1 MTVAQLLQ
9 QAIATLQPVSATA
22 HLDAQLLLAHLLD
35 KPRSWLYAH
44 DTDTIPPAVQHAFLH
59 LVQRRAQGEPV
70 AYLIGQQDF
79 YGLRFQVTPDVLI
92 PRPETE
98 LLVDLSLK
106 LAENSLFSR
115 QKPGFHTGE
124 KTGFE
129 NFRGTP
135 VRAVDL
141 GTGSGA
147 IAIALKMQRPAWQL
161 AACDLSPAA
170 LAVAAENARRHGAE
184 IDLRHGS
191 WLAPFSGERFHLI
204 VSNPPYIDPQ
214 DPHLSGSIRF
224 EPRQALV
231 ADNRGLAHLAAII
244 EQAPAHLYP
253 GGWLLLEHGFDQ
265 QSAVQTLL
273 RQRGFDKV
281 ATHDD
286 LAGQPRV
293 SIGQWHR

>member
-9 QAIATLQPVSATA
+9 QASATLQPTSETPQ
-22 HLDAQLLLAHLLD
+22 LDAQLLLAHLLD

-44 DTDTIPPAVQHAFLH
+44 DRDRIPATIQQAFLH
-59 LVQRRAQGEPV
+59 LVHRRAQGEPV
-70 AYLIGQQDF
+70 AYLIGEQDF
-79 YGLRFQVTPDVLI
+79 YGLRFKVTPDVLI

-115 QKPGFHTGE
+115 QKPNVHAGE

-129 NFRGTP
+129 NFGGTP

-147 IAIALKMQRPAWQL
+147 IAIALKVQRPAWHL

-170 LAVAAENARRHGAE
+170 LAVATENAHRHGVK
-184 IDLRHGS
+184 IDLRQGC
-191 WLAPFSGERFHLI
+191 WLNPFSEERFHLI
-204 VSNPPYIDPQ
+204 VSNPPYIDPE

-224 EPRQALV
+224 EPHKALV
-231 ADNRGLAHLAAII
+231 ADNRGLADLAAII
-244 EQAPAHLYP
+244 QQAPEHLYP

-281 ATHDD
+281 ATYHD

-293 SIGQWHR
+293 SIGQWHT